1 MHKFLEGAYTPSIKP
16 MTYIYKNKRTGK
28 TIYSE
33 TELSE
38 NDYVLIGRIING
50 LKQDEVWTK
59 TIQIRN

>member
-1 MHKFLEGAYTPSIKP
+1 

-38 NDYVLIGRIING
+38 RDYILIGRIING